1 MKKRFCAAIAAVMML
16 GTILAMPA
24 SAAETYQKGDVNMD
38 GKIDVE
44 DAQLV
49 LQAYVEYFTG
59 NSCIL
64 NDDQIALANITGTTT
79 MNPDTKEEV
88 LFSGS
93 DARIILVYWTFR
105 DVTHEIEPDIS
116 IDDFYKDFSN
126 FYLSHIQ

>member
-1 MKKRFCAAIAAVMML
+1 MKKML
-16 GTILAMPA
+16 AILAAAAMLCGMTTV

-38 GKIDVE
+38 GKVDVE
-44 DAQLV
+44 DAMLV
-49 LQAYVEYFTG
+49 LQAYVDYFAG

-64 NDDQIALANITGTTT
+64 NDDQISLANITGTTT

-126 FYLSHIQ
+126 FYSSHIQ

>member
-1 MKKRFCAAIAAVMML
+1 
-16 GTILAMPA
+16 
-24 SAAETYQKGDVNMD
+24 MD

-49 LQAYVEYFTG
+49 LQAYVDYFAG
-59 NSCIL
+59 NGCIL
-64 NDDQIALANITGTTT
+64 NDNQIDLANITGTTT
-79 MNPDTKEEV
+79 MDPDTNEKV

-93 DARIILVYWTFR
+93 DARLILVYWTFR

-126 FYLSHIQ
+126 FYSSHTQ